1 MRFLISV
8 IDTATGTGTPEETAA
23 IDEFNARLVAD
34 GHWVFACGLAA
45 PSTAVQIDA
54 RGTQAVVTEEPLHA
68 TNEYVSGFWII
79 TAADHAEALWVAT
92 EGSRCCNRRVELRAL
107 LGN

>member
-34 GHWVFACGLAA
+34 GHWVLACGLAA
-45 PSTAVQIDA
+45 PSSAIQIDA
-54 RGTQAVVTEEPLHA
+54 RGGDAVVTDGPLHA
-68 TNEYVSGFWII
+68 TTEYVSGFWII
-79 TAADHAEALWVAT
+79 TAADHAEAQALAT

-107 LGN
+107 LGY